1 VDVGSTA
8 VRVAEVAAGDIPV
21 VVRAAQVPLPPGVVE
36 AGEVRQPE
44 AVAEALR
51 EVWSK
56 SGVKSKQVHLGV
68 GNQRVVVREVALPW
82 LPEKELRDTLGFQVQ
97 EFIPMASDE
106 AVLDFDPLGEMNQ
119 GGRRMV
125 RILLVA
131 AHRPMVNAL
140 VEAALAAKLDPQG
153 IDLTPFAVVRA
164 VGTGDEGLDLDSSGD
179 EAIVDIGAQVTSI
192 CVHDRGVTRFVR
204 MLPSGGRDITLA
216 LAAGLSV
223 DEDGA
228 ERLKRGESI
237 EAPTQVE
244 PSAGEP
250 AIELPPPADSLPVDG
265 PPVDT
270 MPVEAPRGVPAA
282 LPDPTEV
289 GRDVEVLERADDV
302 ELARAVHRV
311 VDLGVRR
318 QAIERADHPVGPRL
332 DPHHMAL
339 IEDHHRLLVLRR
351 AGRAGGLVRPEHGFD
366 VRRQVCAELGQ
377 LGEPEPDI
385 RRRAL
390 DDERGDPVRLGD
402 GVGHAE
408 HPAPRMP
415 EDVAARQPE
424 RLPNGI
430 DLFDV
435 ELGRP
440 HRGIMRLGDA
450 RVPTPELIVEDDA
463 AALGQGSVRF
473 HVMPGRA
480 GPAM

>member
-1 VDVGSTA
+1 VARTRIGVDVGSTA

-51 EVWSK
+51 EVWSR

-97 EFIPMASDE
+97 EFIPMASDD

-216 LAAGLSV
+216 LASGLGV
-223 DEDGA
+223 DEAAA
-228 ERLKRGESI
+228 ERLKRGETP
-237 EAPTQVE
+237 ETPTQDAQKDAADR
-244 PSAGEP
+244 PFADQP
-250 AIELPPPADSLPVDG
+250 AIGPPPPADSLPVDG
-265 PPVDT
+265 PPADT
-270 MPVEAPRGVPAA
+270 LPVEAPRGAPAV

-289 GRDVEVLERADDV
+289 RQLALTRAGSFVDEVRSSLEFYTAQMPNAQIGRVL
-302 ELARAVHRV
+302 V
-311 VDLGVRR
+311 VG
-318 QAIERADHPVGPRL
+318 GGSRL
-332 DPHHMAL
+332 DG
-339 IEDHHRLLVLRR
+339 LL
-351 AGRAGGLVRPEHGFD
+351 
-366 VRRQVCAELGQ
+366 ELLQ
-377 LGEPEPDI
+377 
-385 RRRAL
+385 
-390 DDERGDPVRLGD
+390 
-402 GVGHAE
+402 
-408 HPAPRMP
+408 
-415 EDVAARQPE
+415 E
-424 RLPNGI
+424 RLPVPVDRGR
-430 DLFDV
+430 LFERAKSEI
-435 ELGRP
+435 ELSAEASAEAEAVLSVAVGLAIP
-440 HRGIMRLGDA
+440 A
-450 RVPTPELIVEDDA
+450 RRNA
-463 AALGQGSVRF
+463 
-473 HVMPGRA
+473 
-480 GPAM
+480 

>member
-1 VDVGSTA
+1 RVPADQERRPACPAGGEELPDPRVGRGRLPLGPVRPGGGRVVARTRIGVDVGSTA

-21 VVRAAQVPLPPGVVE
+21 VVRAAQVSLPPGVVE

-51 EVWSK
+51 ELWSK

-82 LPEKELRDTLGFQVQ
+82 LPEKELRETLGFQVQ

-106 AVLDFDPLGEMNQ
+106 AVLDFDPLGEMDQ

-153 IDLTPFAVVRA
+153 IDLTPFAVIRA

-216 LAAGLSV
+216 LASGLSV
-223 DEDGA
+223 DEDVA

-237 EAPTQVE
+237 EAPAQVE

-250 AIELPPPADSLPVDG
+250 SIELPPPADSLPVDG

-270 MPVEAPRGVPAA
+270 LPVEAPRGVPAA
-282 LPDPTEV
+282 LPDATEV
-289 GRDVEVLERADDV
+289 RQ
-302 ELARAVHRV
+302 LA
-311 VDLGVRR
+311 LT
-318 QAIERADHPVGPRL
+318 
-332 DPHHMAL
+332 
-339 IEDHHRLLVLRR
+339 R
-351 AGRAGGLVRPEHGFD
+351 AGSFVD
-366 VRRQVCAELGQ
+366 
-377 LGEPEPDI
+377 
-385 RRRAL
+385 
-390 DDERGDPVRLGD
+390 
-402 GVGHAE
+402 
-408 HPAPRMP
+408 
-415 EDVAARQPE
+415 
-424 RLPNGI
+424 
-430 DLFDV
+430 
-435 ELGRP
+435 
-440 HRGIMRLGDA
+440 
-450 RVPTPELIVEDDA
+450 
-463 AALGQGSVRF
+463 
-473 HVMPGRA
+473 
-480 GPAM
+480 

>member
-1 VDVGSTA
+1 VARTRIGVDVGSTA

-36 AGEVRQPE
+36 AGEVRQPD

-51 EVWSK
+51 EVWSR
-56 SGVKSKQVHLGV
+56 SGVKSKQVYLGV

-97 EFIPMASDE
+97 EFIPMASDD

-216 LAAGLSV
+216 LASGLGV
-223 DEDGA
+223 DEAAA
-228 ERLKRGESI
+228 ERLKRGETP
-237 EAPTQVE
+237 ETPTQDAQKDAADR
-244 PSAGEP
+244 PSADQP
-250 AIELPPPADSLPVDG
+250 AIGPPPPADSLPVDG
-265 PPVDT
+265 PPADT
-270 MPVEAPRGVPAA
+270 LPVEAPRGAPAV

-289 GRDVEVLERADDV
+289 RQLALTRAGSFVDEVRSSLEFYTAQMPNAQIGRVL
-302 ELARAVHRV
+302 V
-311 VDLGVRR
+311 VG
-318 QAIERADHPVGPRL
+318 GGSRL
-332 DPHHMAL
+332 DG
-339 IEDHHRLLVLRR
+339 LL
-351 AGRAGGLVRPEHGFD
+351 
-366 VRRQVCAELGQ
+366 ELLQ
-377 LGEPEPDI
+377 
-385 RRRAL
+385 
-390 DDERGDPVRLGD
+390 
-402 GVGHAE
+402 
-408 HPAPRMP
+408 
-415 EDVAARQPE
+415 E
-424 RLPNGI
+424 RLPVPVDRGR
-430 DLFDV
+430 LFERAKSEI
-435 ELGRP
+435 ELSAEASAEAEAVLSVAVGLAIP
-440 HRGIMRLGDA
+440 A
-450 RVPTPELIVEDDA
+450 RRNA
-463 AALGQGSVRF
+463 
-473 HVMPGRA
+473 
-480 GPAM
+480 